1 MGTRGSRGSAEKSP
15 ASGWEHLSVWGTGPW
30 PTLKGRAEPASKPSW
45 RRALFGSITKLPI
58 DAALRAPRSPA
69 PPPPPKGEGEE
80 TRRGRRGGSP
90 GPSSRRG
97 AGGRGRPGSG
107 RREAAGRALLRPA
120 RSLRP
125 VPTAAARIPAPGWSF
140 PRSKFT
146 LFGARAPLLQARGK
160 SAARGHR
167 GAPVVPGALPP
178 RCGLPANLG
187 ARSGVS
193 ARGRESRP
201 GGPRLQFVPS
211 PSLPSPCR
219 RRREEG
225 AVGQAR
231 AECAA
236 GAGRLSR
243 SPAGCPR
250 GRTGVAAYPRGTP
263 GSRPLAL
270 AGTAKWP
277 SNRCWHSQ
285 GGPAGLPQTGPAG
298 PGKECRQSPG
308 FLSTGRP

>member
-1 MGTRGSRGSAEKSP
+1 MRL
-15 ASGWEHLSVWGTGPW
+15 SG
-30 PTLKGRAEPASKPSW
+30 RPS
-45 RRALFGSITKLPI
+45 
-58 DAALRAPRSPA
+58 
-69 PPPPPKGEGEE
+69 PPPHPHPRRGRGK

-90 GPSSRRG
+90 GPSSHRG
-97 AGGRGRPGSG
+97 APGRGRPGNG
-107 RREAAGRALLRPA
+107 RREAAGRPLPSPA
-120 RSLRP
+120 RSLRR
-125 VPTAAARIPAPGWSF
+125 VPSAAARIPAPGWSF

-146 LFGARAPLLQARGK
+146 LFGVRPPLLQARGEW
-160 SAARGHR
+160 AARGHR
-167 GAPVVPGALPP
+167 GAPAVPGALPP
-178 RCGLPANLG
+178 RSGLPANPG

-193 ARGRESRP
+193 ARGRARRP

-243 SPAGCPR
+243 SPAGCPG
-250 GRTGVAAYPRGTP
+250 GRTGVAAYRRGTP

-270 AGTAKWP
+270 ARTAKWP
-277 SNRCWHSQ
+277 SNRCWHSRGVRQ
-285 GGPAGLPQTGPAG
+285 GSPRQDPKGREKNAGSLLASFPQGALNP
-298 PGKECRQSPG
+298 K
-308 FLSTGRP
+308 